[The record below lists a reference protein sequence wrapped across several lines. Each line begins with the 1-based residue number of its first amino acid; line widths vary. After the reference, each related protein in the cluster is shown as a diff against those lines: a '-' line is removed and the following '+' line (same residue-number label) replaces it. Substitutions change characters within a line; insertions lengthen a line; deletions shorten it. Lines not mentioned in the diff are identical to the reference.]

1 MISVKDLAKGN
12 LKIRKSNA
20 EKQADLNLQELLK
33 NDEIRKLYVTC
44 KSLMVD
50 IAKADFRG
58 EDSTKLKEKYAAT
71 KLKIKKL
78 VKKEKLLDGFRERFK
93 NIVLLYDSDLTGVR
107 FMNKIRKQHR
117 DLIVCMIPRKYEAKD
132 ISDFYK
138 KYGRS
143 KTISLI
149 KESINYIKREKDIA

>member
-33 NDEIRKLYVTC
+33 NNEIRKLYVTC

-78 VKKEKLLDGFRERFK
+78 V
-93 NIVLLYDSDLTGVR
+93 N
-107 FMNKIRKQHR
+107 
-117 DLIVCMIPRKYEAKD
+117 C
-132 ISDFYK
+132 
-138 KYGRS
+138 S
-143 KTISLI
+143 KS
-149 KESINYIKREKDIA
+149 